1 VPWIPWQGG
10 DVAEIGSAGT
20 RTARAPASR
29 DGAGRAGDALRTT
42 AAEPRSDATT
52 GSPYVAWLARFAAR
66 RDLPLD
72 APWTTP
78 VADSPARAGLV
89 RSIARFELGETG
101 AGEEIQVRAA
111 RLGGAYAGAIG
122 LFAAEEAAHAAWLG
136 RLRGRFGGAACQ
148 HHWTATA
155 FVALRRALGLRTE
168 VLVLLAAEVVAL
180 SYYRLVAE
188 ADDDPALQV
197 VCSRILDDERV
208 HVAFHV
214 DMLGRE
220 LPHRSRRAVL
230 AAWRGFVGGTA
241 AVVAWDHRAVLAG
254 AGVSRRAFV
263 AEVRENATACAGEMA
278 TGRAW
283 PPPAVRCRRAC
294 TPSGRYPTACTLADR
309 GAERPGI

>member
-1 VPWIPWQGG
+1 M
-10 DVAEIGSAGT
+10 AEIGSAG
-20 RTARAPASR
+20 ARAARTSASR
-29 DGAGRAGDALRTT
+29 DGADRAGNAPH
-42 AAEPRSDATT
+42 AAAVEPGNDATT

-78 VADSPARAGLV
+78 VTEAPGRAALV
-89 RSIARFELGETG
+89 RSIARFELGESG
-101 AGEEIQVRAA
+101 AGDEIQVRAA

-122 LFAAEEAAHAAWLG
+122 LFTAEESAHAAWLG
-136 RLRGRFGGAACQ
+136 RLRGRFGGAACP

-180 SYYRLVAE
+180 SYYRLLSE

-220 LPHRSRRAVL
+220 LPPRSRHAVL
-230 AAWRGFVGGTA
+230 AAWRGFVAGTA

-254 AGVSRRAFV
+254 ARVSRRAFV
-263 AEVRENATACAGEMA
+263 AEVRAQAAACAGEMV
-278 TGRAW
+278 TG
-283 PPPAVRCRRAC
+283 PA
-294 TPSGRYPTACTLADR
+294 
-309 GAERPGI
+309 